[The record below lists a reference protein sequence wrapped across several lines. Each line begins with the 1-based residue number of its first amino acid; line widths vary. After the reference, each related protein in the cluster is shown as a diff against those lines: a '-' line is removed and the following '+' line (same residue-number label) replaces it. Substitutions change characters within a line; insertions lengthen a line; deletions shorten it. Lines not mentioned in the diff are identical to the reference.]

1 MSGVRWSDGGADE
14 VETPLPGGDVSDGVV
29 RRGSTV
35 RRPRGPHSPAVES
48 YLVHLERAGF
58 DRAPRFLGIDD
69 AGREVVTFV
78 PGEMGG
84 RPPHAWALDVDVLVQ
99 LGEWQRALHDVS
111 RDVVLP
117 DGVAWPERV
126 QFPEVP
132 EVFDVPDVVG
142 HNDVTIENALFV
154 PADGDPDVPA
164 DDPRPRRLAAV
175 IDFDLAAPTT
185 RLLDVA
191 TTLRYW
197 APVSPPESRPE
208 LMRDVDAARRARI
221 LAEAYGLDRSE
232 RLALLEVLAQRFAR
246 SWYAMR
252 HAATARGGGW
262 QRMWDDGVGD
272 RIRESEAWFAAERR
286 TFVSA
291 LR

>member
-1 MSGVRWSDGGADE
+1 MTDVPTYLDAADE
-14 VETPLPGGDVSDGVV
+14 LEVPLLGGDVSDGIV
-29 RRGSTV
+29 RRGETV
-35 RRPRGPHSPAVES
+35 RRPRGPHSDAVEA
-48 YLVHLERAGF
+48 YLLHLERAGF
-58 DRAPRFLGIDD
+58 ERAPRFLGVDD
-69 AGREVVTFV
+69 DGREVVTYL

-84 RPPHAWALDVDVLVQ
+84 RPPHAWATDEDVLVQ

-132 EVFDVPDVVG
+132 DVFDAPDVVG
-142 HNDVTIENALFV
+142 HNDLTVENALFL
-154 PADGDPDVPA
+154 PTGDDPDGPH
-164 DDPRPRRLAAV
+164 RLVGV

-191 TTLRYW
+191 TTLLYW
-197 APVSPPESRPE
+197 APIAPPDARPDT
-208 LMRDVDAARRARI
+208 LRDLDAPRRARI
-221 LAEAYGLDRSE
+221 LTEAYGLDRSE
-232 RLALLEVLAQRFAR
+232 RLALLDVLAQRFAR

-252 HAATARGGGW
+252 HAAQVRGGGW

-272 RIRESEAWFAAERR
+272 RIRENEGWFASQRVD
-286 TFVSA
+286 FVDA
-291 LR
+291 LG

>member
-1 MSGVRWSDGGADE
+1 MTDVPTYLDAADE
-14 VETPLPGGDVSDGVV
+14 LEVPLLGGDVSDGIV
-29 RRGSTV
+29 RRGETV
-35 RRPRGPHSPAVES
+35 RRPRGPHSDAVEA
-48 YLVHLERAGF
+48 YLLHLERAGF
-58 DRAPRFLGIDD
+58 ERAPRFLGVDD
-69 AGREVVTFV
+69 DGREVVTYL

-84 RPPHAWALDVDVLVQ
+84 RPPHRWATDEDVLVQ

-132 EVFDVPDVVG
+132 DVFDAPDVVG
-142 HNDVTIENALFV
+142 HNDLTVENALFL
-154 PADGDPDVPA
+154 PTGDDPDGPH
-164 DDPRPRRLAAV
+164 RLVGV

-191 TTLRYW
+191 TTLLYW
-197 APVSPPESRPE
+197 APIAPPDARPDT
-208 LMRDVDAARRARI
+208 LRDLDAPRRARI
-221 LAEAYGLDRSE
+221 LTEAYGLDRSE
-232 RLALLEVLAQRFAR
+232 RLALLDVLAQRFAR

-252 HAATARGGGW
+252 HAAQVRGGGW

-272 RIRESEAWFAAERR
+272 RIRENEGWFASQRVD
-286 TFVSA
+286 FVDA
-291 LR
+291 LG